1 MSPSHS
7 ILYQELPL
15 VQRRPMLTSMTS
27 DPWRERTTA
36 IRWPDK
42 DAGPYLVSVGW
53 RLLGERWECVELALT
68 IAKEGELRP
77 LHTVDLRA
85 LRLPAI
91 VAKAAVV
98 LREELA
104 QEREQ
109 VRASQTQPTS
119 RAEFRKMLLERRRA
133 DEALRAAQPHK
144 PGRPPVPDSE
154 LQQVARIYFDAYHD
168 HRPPTQAVAEAFG
181 LSSSAA
187 AKRVARCRAV
197 GFLGPAEQGKAGT
210 GMLMGRGGSVTL
222 ASQIEIDK
230 IREQRRRDDPEGVGE
245 P

>member
-1 MSPSHS
+1 
-7 ILYQELPL
+7 
-15 VQRRPMLTSMTS
+15 MTS
-27 DPWRERTTA
+27 DSWRERTSV

-68 IAKEGELRP
+68 IAEEGELRP

-85 LRLPAI
+85 LRLPPI

-109 VRASQTQPTS
+109 VRASQTRPTS
-119 RAEFRKMLLERRRA
+119 RAEYRGMLLERRQA
-133 DEALRAAQPHK
+133 DEALRAAQPRK

-154 LQQVARIYFDAYHD
+154 LQRVARIYFDAYHD
-168 HRPPTQAVAEAFG
+168 HRPPRQAVAEALG
-181 LSSSAA
+181 LSPSAA
-187 AKRVARCRAV
+187 AKRIARSRAA
-197 GFLGPAEQGKAGT
+197 GFLGPAEQGKATIGIT
-210 GMLMGRGGSVTL
+210 GRGDV
-222 ASQIEIDK
+222 ASLEDQIAIDK
-230 IREQRRRDDPEGVGE
+230 ERERRRREDGGQAGE
-245 P
+245 S